1 MTQSGRPA
9 AAPPAVTAAEAAA
22 PPAVAVPA
30 GPRRRDA
37 LVRLAGLA
45 ALGTGGGLGSVPARA
60 EARGQ
65 AAAAASGVAPALRGA
80 RPRLVIVGAGWAAL
94 AALQTLRQ
102 AGAALDVT
110 LVDRQA
116 QFRAL
121 PLSSAWLAGQGPE
134 RLPRVDLATHVQAQG
149 ARFVAAEVQALDPGR
164 RRVHSSAGVLDYDWL
179 LLASG
184 ASSDDAAWYGGD
196 ARAQAEA
203 RQRFPA
209 GFQADELDRLQQ
221 GLQAFAG
228 GELLLTVP
236 PPPYRC
242 PPAPYERAVLLAGWI
257 RARGLKARI
266 TLLDAGAGMPR
277 YTRLFA
283 ERWRGLI
290 EHRPYSEVRRVDPW
304 AKTVQVDDGEWRFDH
319 ALLLPPMGAGPL
331 AAQAGLL
338 AQGPDGRPSRWAAVD
353 AATLR
358 SPRDARIFLAG
369 DLLDRVSIL
378 FGAYPK
384 TAQIA
389 AELGHAAARQILAA
403 ALDRP
408 APSAA
413 EMLPASQCHVW
424 LDADPA
430 EQLRIDSHYRLRGD
444 GVIVQTQRQVD
455 NPQPRGEDLQ
465 WARALLAARLGI
477 AAG

>member
-1 MTQSGRPA
+1 MAPADGRA
-9 AAPPAVTAAEAAA
+9 AADA
-22 PPAVAVPA
+22 PGHRP
-30 GPRRRDA
+30 GRRDA
-37 LVRLAGLA
+37 LARLTGWTALAGWGAAGLA
-45 ALGTGGGLGSVPARA
+45 ASPVRAGTAPTADATPA
-60 EARGQ
+60 
-65 AAAAASGVAPALRGA
+65 APAVVGAA
-80 RPRLVIVGAGWAAL
+80 RPRLLIVGAGWAAL
-94 AALQTLRQ
+94 AALHTLRQ
-102 AGAALDVT
+102 ASAALDIT
-110 LVDRQA
+110 LVDRQP

-134 RLPRVDLATHVQAQG
+134 RLPRVDLAAHVRAQG
-149 ARFVAAEVQALDPGR
+149 ARFVCAEVQALDRER
-164 RRVHSSAGVLDYDWL
+164 RRVHSPAGPLDYDWL
-179 LLASG
+179 LLATG
-184 ASSDDAAWYGGD
+184 ASGDDAAWYGGD
-196 ARAQAEA
+196 AAAQAEA
-203 RQRFPA
+203 RRRFPA
-209 GFQADELDRLQQ
+209 GFQADELDCLQQ
-221 GLQAFAG
+221 GLQAFEG

-242 PPAPYERAVLLAGWI
+242 PPAPYERAVLLAAWI

-290 EHRPYSEVRRVDPW
+290 EHRPYSEVRRVDPF

-319 ALLLPPMGAGPL
+319 ALLLPPMGAGAL
-331 AAQAGLL
+331 VAQAGLL
-338 AQGPDGRPSRWAAVD
+338 GQGPDGPPSRWAAVD
-353 AATLR
+353 PTTLR
-358 SPRDARIFLAG
+358 SPQDARIFLAG

-408 APSAA
+408 APTAA

-424 LDADPA
+424 LDADPP
-430 EQLRIDSHYRLRGD
+430 EQLRIDSAYRLRGD
-444 GVIVQTQRQVD
+444 GVILQSQRQVD
-455 NPQPRGEDLQ
+455 NPQPRDEDLH

-477 AAG
+477 PA